1 MSRLGLV
8 CLILVLLGLGAE
20 SYIAA
25 KLGLRRGEVEDSLRK
40 AIADTET
47 ATTTLEKAKI
57 ELGDSQQKLQS
68 VKVGWGYEWEFP
80 AGGNVGS
87 VQVVQGR
94 LAVTGLGTSFGTS
107 KGLSRRQITDA
118 NGQARELAPVVHV
131 FTEDGQGVSRYIG
144 EFIADISPNGLTETS
159 SVLIP
164 TWAASAEEQQTWDFT
179 GKVRMRSQAPSGERS
194 AVEHLHQTIQ
204 LTFSQLTQTG
214 LRLEEQKRLNTA
226 ADEALQARK
235 NELLGDAAA
244 ADNPDHPEYKLGL
257 VQTLVD
263 VEEER
268 NAVQSAVDELRRQLK
283 VASEFRTQQLD
294 ALKQLAAK
302 LASPDTK
309 VSQRSK

>member
-25 KLGLRRGEVEDSLRK
+25 KLGLRRGEVEDQLRK

-47 ATTTLEKAKI
+47 ATSALEKAKI
-57 ELGDSQQKLQS
+57 ELGDSRQKLQS
-68 VKVGWGYEWEFP
+68 VKVGWGYEWNFP
-80 AGGNVGS
+80 PGGAI
-87 VQVVQGR
+87 QVVQGR
-94 LAVTGLGTSFGTS
+94 LAVNGLGTSN
-107 KGLSRRQITDA
+107 GLTRRQVTDG

-131 FTEDGQGVSRYIG
+131 FTDNGQGGSRYVG

-164 TWAASAEEQQTWDFT
+164 TWAASPEEQQTWDFS
-179 GKVRMRSQAPSGERS
+179 GKVRLRSQTPSGDRS

-214 LRLEEQKRLNTA
+214 LRLEEQKRLNAA

-244 ADNPDHPEYKLGL
+244 ADNPEHPEYKLGL

-268 NAVQSAVDELRRQLK
+268 NAVQAAVDELRRQLK
-283 VASEFRTQQLD
+283 VASEFRIQQLD
-294 ALKQLAAK
+294 ALKELAAK
-302 LASPDTK
+302 QASPETK
-309 VSQRSK
+309 VSQRTK

>member
-25 KLGLRRGEVEDSLRK
+25 KLGLRRGEVEDQLRK

-47 ATTTLEKAKI
+47 ATTGLEKAKI

-68 VKVGWGYEWEFP
+68 VKVGWGYEWNFP
-80 AGGNVGS
+80 AGGNAGS

-94 LAVTGLGTSFGTS
+94 LAVTGLGTSN
-107 KGLSRRQITDA
+107 GLTRRQVTDA

-131 FTEDGQGVSRYIG
+131 FTDNGQGGSRYIG
-144 EFIADISPNGLTETS
+144 EFIADISPNNLTETN

-164 TWAASAEEQQTWDFT
+164 TWAASPEEQQTWNFA
-179 GKVRMRSQAPSGERS
+179 GAVRMRSQTPAGERS
-194 AVEHLHQTIQ
+194 AVEHLHQSIQ

-214 LRLEEQKRLNTA
+214 LRLEEQKRLNAA

-268 NAVQSAVDELRRQLK
+268 NAVQVAVDELRRQLK

-302 LASPDTK
+302 LAAPETK
-309 VSQRSK
+309 VSQRTK

>member
-25 KLGLRRGEVEDSLRK
+25 KLGLRRGEVEDALRK

-47 ATTTLEKAKI
+47 ATAALEKAKI

-68 VKVGWGYEWEFP
+68 VKVGWGYEWNFP
-80 AGGNVGS
+80 PGGAAGS

-94 LAVTGLGTSFGTS
+94 LAVAGLGTSN
-107 KGLSRRQITDA
+107 GLTRRQITDA

-131 FTEDGQGVSRYIG
+131 FTDNGQGGSRYIG
-144 EFIADISPNGLTETS
+144 EFIADISPNGLTETNA
-159 SVLIP
+159 VLIP
-164 TWAASAEEQQTWDFT
+164 TWAASPEEQQTWNFT
-179 GKVRMRSQAPSGERS
+179 GAVRMRSQAPAGERS
-194 AVEHLHQTIQ
+194 AVEHLHQNIQ

-214 LRLEEQKRLNTA
+214 LRLEEQKRLNAA

-244 ADNPDHPEYKLGL
+244 TDNPDHPEYKLGL

-268 NAVQSAVDELRRQLK
+268 NAVQVAVDELRRQLK
-283 VASEFRTQQLD
+283 VAGEFRSQQLD
-294 ALKQLAAK
+294 ALKQRASKLAA
-302 LASPDTK
+302 PETK
-309 VSQRSK
+309 VSQRTK

>member
-25 KLGLRRGEVEDSLRK
+25 KLGLRRGEVEDQLRK

-47 ATTTLEKAKI
+47 ATTGLAKAKV

-68 VKVGWGYEWEFP
+68 VKVGWGYEWNFP
-80 AGGNVGS
+80 AGGNAGS

-94 LAVTGLGTSFGTS
+94 LAVNGLGTSN
-107 KGLSRRQITDA
+107 GLTRRQITDA
-118 NGQARELAPVVHV
+118 SGQARELAPVVHV
-131 FTEDGQGVSRYIG
+131 FTDNGQGGSRYIG
-144 EFIADISPNGLTETS
+144 EFSADISPNGLNETTC
-159 SVLIP
+159 VLIP
-164 TWAASAEEQQTWDFT
+164 TWAASPEEQQTWNFA
-179 GKVRMRSQAPSGERS
+179 GAVRMRSQTPAGERS

-204 LTFSQLTQTG
+204 LTYSQITQTG
-214 LRLEEQKRLNTA
+214 LRTEEQKRLTTA
-226 ADEALQARK
+226 AEEALQARK
-235 NELLGDAAA
+235 NELLGDSAAA
-244 ADNPDHPEYKLGL
+244 ENPDHPEYKLGL

-268 NAVQSAVDELRRQLK
+268 NAVQFAVDELRRQLK

-294 ALKQLAAK
+294 ALKQIAAK
-302 LASPDTK
+302 LSSPETK
-309 VSQRSK
+309 VSQRTK

>member
-25 KLGLRRGEVEDSLRK
+25 KLGLRRGEVEDQLRK
-40 AIADTET
+40 AIADTES
-47 ATTTLEKAKI
+47 ATSALEKAKI
-57 ELGDSQQKLQS
+57 ELGDSRQKLQS
-68 VKVGWGYEWEFP
+68 VKVGWGYEWNFS
-80 AGGNVGS
+80 AGGAI
-87 VQVVQGR
+87 QVVQGR
-94 LAVTGLGTSFGTS
+94 LAVNGLGTSN
-107 KGLSRRQITDA
+107 GLTRRQVTDA

-131 FTEDGQGVSRYIG
+131 FTVNDQGGSGYVG

-164 TWAASAEEQQTWDFT
+164 TWAASPEEQQTWDFS
-179 GKVRMRSQAPSGERS
+179 GKVRLRSQTPAGDRS
-194 AVEHLHQTIQ
+194 AVEHLHQTSQ

-214 LRLEEQKRLNTA
+214 LRLEEQKRLNAA

-302 LASPDTK
+302 LASPETK

>member
-8 CLILVLLGLGAE
+8 CLVLVLLGLGAE

-25 KLGLRRGEVEDSLRK
+25 KLGLRRGEVEDQLRK

-47 ATTTLEKAKI
+47 ASAALEKAKI

-68 VKVGWGYEWEFP
+68 VKVGWGREWTFQP
-80 AGGNVGS
+80 GGNAGS

-94 LAVTGLGTSFGTS
+94 LAVTGLGTSH
-107 KGLSRRQITDA
+107 GLLRRQITDA
-118 NGQARELAPVVHV
+118 NGQAREVAPVVHV
-131 FTEDGQGVSRYIG
+131 FTENGQGGSRYIG
-144 EFIADISPNGLTETS
+144 EFVADISPNGLTETS
-159 SVLIP
+159 SVLLP
-164 TWAASAEEQQTWDFT
+164 TWAASVEEQQTWNFA
-179 GKVRMRSQAPSGERS
+179 GVVRMRSQVPAGERS

-214 LRLEEQKRLNTA
+214 LRLEEQKRLNIA

-235 NELLGDAAA
+235 NELLGDSTA

-268 NAVQSAVDELRRQLK
+268 NAVQAAVDELRRQLK

-302 LASPDTK
+302 LSASETK
-309 VSQRSK
+309 VSQRTK

>member
-25 KLGLRRGEVEDSLRK
+25 KLGLRRGEVEDQLRK

-47 ATTTLEKAKI
+47 ANAAVEKAKI
-57 ELGDSQQKLQS
+57 ELADSRQKLQS
-68 VKVGWGYEWEFP
+68 VKVGWGYEWNFP
-80 AGGNVGS
+80 PGGAI
-87 VQVVQGR
+87 QVVQGR
-94 LAVTGLGTSFGTS
+94 LAVNGLGTSN
-107 KGLSRRQITDA
+107 GLTRRQVTDP

-131 FTEDGQGVSRYIG
+131 FMVNDQGGSRYVG

-164 TWAASAEEQQTWDFT
+164 TWAASPEEQQTWDFS
-179 GKVRMRSQAPSGERS
+179 GKVRLRSQAPSGDRS

-268 NAVQSAVDELRRQLK
+268 NAVQAAVDDLRRLLK

-294 ALKQLAAK
+294 ALKELAAK
-302 LASPDTK
+302 QASSETK
-309 VSQRSK
+309 VSQRTE